1 MDGDEA
7 GAEAPAG
14 GASDTRGAR
23 GATARGVEGGRAGL
37 DGHHACA
44 GGRGAAANGDV
55 DSLLLGDGDG
65 VLDATTRG
73 RTDSGARAGWGS
85 VS

>member
-1 MDGDEA
+1 M
-7 GAEAPAG
+7 
-14 GASDTRGAR
+14 
-23 GATARGVEGGRAGL
+23 

-44 GGRGAAANGDV
+44 GGRGAAANGDI

-65 VLDATTRG
+65 VLDAAARG
-73 RTDSGARAGWGS
+73 RTDSGARARWGS